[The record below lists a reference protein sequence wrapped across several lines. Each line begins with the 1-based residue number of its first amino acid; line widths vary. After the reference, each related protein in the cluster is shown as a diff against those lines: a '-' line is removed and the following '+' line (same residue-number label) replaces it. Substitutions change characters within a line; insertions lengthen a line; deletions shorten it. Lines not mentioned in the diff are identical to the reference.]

1 MTLKSRIIGCGLY
14 VPERVLTN
22 EDLEGMVDTSDEWI
36 TTRTGI
42 KERRIVSGER
52 AVELATGAA
61 RMALKE
67 AGIKPKDVELVVV
80 GTVTPDNIFP
90 STACLVQAE
99 LGMKSGIPAFDVA
112 AACSGFLYA
121 LDVADRYIKT
131 GAAKTALVIGVDVFS
146 RIIDWKDRATCV
158 LFGDGAGAVVLRQTR
173 GKSGILS
180 SHIHSDGRYWEML
193 YTPGALNESPFEK
206 KSPHK
211 PFLKMKGNETFRMAV
226 KTMGEAIKEAMKKN
240 RLSPKN
246 IALVIPHQANIRIIN
261 AIKDRLGMDTARV
274 FSNIERYGNTSSASI
289 PIALYE
295 ALHSGRIKRGDV
307 ILLVAFGGGFT
318 WGATVLRW

>member
-22 EDLEGMVDTSDEWI
+22 RDLEEMVDTSDEWI

-52 AVELATGAA
+52 TVELATRASRSALRGAGLKA
-61 RMALKE
+61 R
-67 AGIKPKDVELVVV
+67 DVELLVV
-80 GTVTPDNIFP
+80 GTVTADNVFP

-99 LGMKSGIPAFDVA
+99 LGMRPGIPAFDVA

-121 LDVADRYIKT
+121 LDVADRYIKS
-131 GAAKTALVIGVDVFS
+131 GAARTALVVGVDVFS
-146 RIIDWKDRATCV
+146 RIMDWQDRATCV

-173 GKSGILS
+173 GKGGILS

-193 YTPGALNESPFEK
+193 YTPGALTGSPFERRN
-206 KSPHK
+206 SPR
-211 PFLKMKGNETFRMAV
+211 PYLKMKGNETFRMAV
-226 KTMGEAIKEAMKKN
+226 KTMGGAIKEAMRKN
-240 RLSPKN
+240 RLRPED

-261 AIKDRLGMDTARV
+261 AIKDRLGIGNTRV
-274 FSNIERYGNTSSASI
+274 FSNIDRYGNTSSASI

-295 ALHSGRIKRGDV
+295 AVEAGRIKRGDV
-307 ILLVAFGGGFT
+307 VLLVAFGGGFT

>member
-1 MTLKSRIIGCGLY
+1 MTLKSRITGCGLY

-22 EDLEGMVDTSDEWI
+22 RDLEAMVDTSDEWI

-42 KERRIVSGER
+42 KERRIVAGER
-52 AVELATGAA
+52 AVELATRAS
-61 RMALKE
+61 RMALRD
-67 AGIKPKDVELVVV
+67 AGLKAKDVELVVV
-80 GTVTPDNIFP
+80 GTVTADNIFP

-99 LGMKSGIPAFDVA
+99 LGARPGIPAFDVA

-121 LDVADRYIKT
+121 LDVADRYIKS
-131 GAAKTALVIGVDVFS
+131 GGVKTALVVGVDVFS
-146 RIIDWKDRATCV
+146 RIIDWQDRATCV
-158 LFGDGAGAVVLRQTR
+158 LFGDGAGAVVLRATR

-193 YTPGALNESPFEK
+193 YTPGALSESPFEK
-206 KSPHK
+206 KNPPK

-226 KTMGEAIKEAMKKN
+226 KTMGEAINEALKHN
-240 RLSPKN
+240 RLSPKDVS
-246 IALVIPHQANIRIIN
+246 LLIPHQANIRIIN
-261 AIKDRLGMDTARV
+261 AIKERLGIDDTKV

-295 ALHSGRIKRGDV
+295 ALHTGCIKRGDV
-307 ILLVAFGGGFT
+307 VLLVAFGGGFT